1 MAADLEASGASSLVA
16 SVEGETIPVSANP
29 QVASEGTYE
38 ALKEAAASNLRVGEE
53 VVDLQV
59 VGVGPEASG
68 GIAQE
73 ALEDA
78 EVVAWAASCPWSVA
92 AEGPVVVAAACP
104 GVACQEAR
112 ASQGVVE
119 VATTFLLPALRAA
132 GSRVSRRTAGEVCQP
147 ARAGSG
153 PQGDVLRRCR
163 ASLPSSLS

>member
-16 SVEGETIPVSANP
+16 SVEGEPIPVSANP
-29 QVASEGTYE
+29 QVASEGTCK

-68 GIAQE
+68 GIARE

-78 EVVAWAASCPWSVA
+78 EVVAWSASCPWSVA

-112 ASQGVVE
+112 ASQGGGGW
-119 VATTFLLPALRAA
+119 RWQRD
-132 GSRVSRRTAGEVCQP
+132 SRSRHRGW
-147 ARAGSG
+147 RDRG
-153 PQGDVLRRCR
+153 
-163 ASLPSSLS
+163 